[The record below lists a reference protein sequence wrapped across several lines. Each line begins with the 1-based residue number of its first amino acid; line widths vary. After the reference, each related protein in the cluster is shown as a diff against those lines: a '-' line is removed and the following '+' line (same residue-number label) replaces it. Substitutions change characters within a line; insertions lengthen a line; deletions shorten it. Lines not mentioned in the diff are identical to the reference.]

1 MGPPPLARQPPG
13 SKNATNRSPLSRV
26 QRTARDRRC
35 WRKKL
40 VHPDKKKIINAPDS
54 ARCRS
59 KLPTPRGR
67 CSRRHANRSCPICL
81 SSAPPN
87 PAQRHCITTSKSI
100 RKCSY
105 PSAIKETNYMA
116 FYNGLPP
123 LAGPG
128 DKIALRWAEHHDVAG
143 ISGVVPRPESGSGG
157 GRCQPGVFVLSDTC
171 LSGLRSFARRPK
183 IVMILR
189 NPIDCTF
196 SMYAMMRRDGR
207 EPCRTFAEAFA
218 ESPARMAAGWEWA
231 WDYQQGF
238 MLADR
243 VAAYLQAFPKQQ
255 VFIRRYEELQNHP
268 QRFYRELNSFVGIDD
283 IDLEDANKREN
294 TSPTRGQMLRKK
306 KLGRWM
312 LRTARVA
319 GWLTPP
325 ALKTTCDSDFWTR
338 RRLC

>member
-1 MGPPPLARQPPG
+1 MPPIRQD
-13 SKNATNRSPLSRV
+13 TVRSYRRRDDDAIVGTQTDLPDLFVVGAAKSGT
-26 QRTARDRRC
+26 TALYHYF
-35 WRKKL
+35 K
-40 VHPDKKKIINAPDS
+40 VHPQVFV
-54 ARCRS
+54 
-59 KLPTPRGR
+59 
-67 CSRRHANRSCPICL
+67 
-81 SSAPPN
+81 
-87 PAQRHCITTSKSI
+87 PA
-100 RKCSY
+100 
-105 PSAIKETNYMA
+105 AIKETNYMA

-128 DKIALRWAEHHDVAG
+128 DKIALCGQSITTLPEYQALYRGRKAEVAAADVSPAYLYYPQ
-143 ISGVVPRPESGSGG
+143 VPERIAKLCP
-157 GRCQPGVFVLSDTC
+157 T
-171 LSGLRSFARRPK
+171 AK

-231 WDYQQGF
+231 WDYQRGF
-238 MLADR
+238 VLADR
-243 VAAYLQAFPKQQ
+243 VAAYLRAFPKQQ

-268 QRFYRELNSFVGIDD
+268 QRFYRELNSFAGIDD
-283 IDLEDANKREN
+283 IDLGAANKREN

-325 ALKTTCDSDFWTR
+325 ALKNNLRQRFLAPPAFALIPADR
-338 RRLC
+338 RMLLAHFEPEIKRLAQLLAWDLDDWLDH

>member
-1 MGPPPLARQPPG
+1 MPPIRQDAVR
-13 SKNATNRSPLSRV
+13 SYRRRDDDAIVATQPDLPDLFVVGAAKSGT
-26 QRTARDRRC
+26 TALYHYF
-35 WRKKL
+35 KI
-40 VHPDKKKIINAPDS
+40 HPQVFV
-54 ARCRS
+54 
-59 KLPTPRGR
+59 
-67 CSRRHANRSCPICL
+67 
-81 SSAPPN
+81 
-87 PAQRHCITTSKSI
+87 PAE
-100 RKCSY
+100 
-105 PSAIKETNYMA
+105 IKETNYMA

-128 DKIALRWAEHHDVAG
+128 DKIALAGQSITTLPEYQTLYRGRKAEVAAADVSPAYLYYPQ
-143 ISGVVPRPESGSGG
+143 VPERIVKLCP
-157 GRCQPGVFVLSDTC
+157 T
-171 LSGLRSFARRPK
+171 AK

-207 EPCRTFAEAFA
+207 EPCRTFAAAFA

-255 VFIRRYEELQNHP
+255 LFIRRYEELQNRP
-268 QRFYRELNSFVGIDD
+268 RRFYRELNSFAGIDD
-283 IDLEDANKREN
+283 IDLGTANKREN

-325 ALKTTCDSDFWTR
+325 AVKVQVAKPLFKPAGVSAGTR
-338 RRLC
+338 RSARVAGAL

>member
-1 MGPPPLARQPPG
+1 MPPIRQDAVR
-13 SKNATNRSPLSRV
+13 SYRRRDDDAIVATQTDLPDLFVVGAAKSGT
-26 QRTARDRRC
+26 TALYHYF
-35 WRKKL
+35 K
-40 VHPDKKKIINAPDS
+40 VHP
-54 ARCRS
+54 
-59 KLPTPRGR
+59 
-67 CSRRHANRSCPICL
+67 
-81 SSAPPN
+81 
-87 PAQRHCITTSKSI
+87 QVFV
-100 RKCSY
+100 

-128 DKIALRWAEHHDVAG
+128 DKIALAGQSITTLPEYQALYRGRKAEVAAADVSPAYLYYPN
-143 ISGVVPRPESGSGG
+143 VPERIAKLCP
-157 GRCQPGVFVLSDTC
+157 T
-171 LSGLRSFARRPK
+171 AK

-243 VAAYLQAFPKQQ
+243 VAAYLQAFPEQQ

-268 QRFYRELNSFVGIDD
+268 QQFYRALNSFAGIDD
-283 IDLEDANKREN
+283 IDLGEANKREN

-325 ALKTTCDSDFWTR
+325 ALKNNLRQRFLEPPAFALTATDR
-338 RRLC
+338 RTLQAHFESEVKRLAQLLAWDLDDWLDH